1 MSPSA
6 ISILHVF
13 LTAPLKLNWLIT
25 KLFSLSLVYNLSPP
39 LFTLSAF
46 FHETSLPINN
56 FSPPLLCNHGQ
67 QGGPQVLSHIRMMQH
82 FITEQ
87 EQTKVIDIHCFIP
100 MHIHTVLTG
109 KQ

>member
-13 LTAPLKLNWLIT
+13 LTAPLKLIT
-25 KLFSLSLVYNLSPP
+25 KLFSLSLVYNLSPL

-46 FHETSLPINN
+46 FHVPPLPINN

-67 QGGPQVLSHIRMMQH
+67 QGGPQVLSHIRMMQD

-87 EQTKVIDIHCFIP
+87 QQTKVIDIHCFIP

-109 KQ
+109 QQ